1 MKLRIAACLGLVAA
15 TIALTPTAQAS
26 NGKHLTVTQVGTY
39 ATGIFD
45 EAAAEIVTY
54 DAKSKRLFVVNAAQA
69 KIEVLDARKPATPTK
84 LFDLQTTGTTAA
96 DGSTIPDGS
105 SANSVDVRRDGLVAV
120 AVESATK
127 TDNGWVVFFDG
138 RSSTGK
144 PLGAVRVGAQP
155 DMVAFTPDG
164 DYLLAAN
171 EGEPNDD
178 FTVDPEGS
186 VAVID
191 TPRRGV
197 PRQRDVELADFH
209 RFERK
214 VPHGVRIFGPKVNT
228 QFPVSANLEP
238 EYITVD
244 KRSRTAYV
252 TLQEANAIAEI
263 DIRKAR
269 VTELRALGVKD
280 HSRKHNGIDPS
291 DRDDAIAIDRVP
303 VYGMYQPDAV
313 ASYTFGGRT
322 FLVTAN
328 EGDVRE
334 WGDYVEAA
342 RVKDLGDDGL
352 APLCAGA
359 FDPSVT
365 EDAELGRL
373 NVSIASGLKADGSCY
388 ERLYA
393 FGARSMS
400 IWTTNGRQVFDSGDE
415 FERVT
420 AEAKPAF
427 FNSNHTEANFDG
439 RSDDKGPEPEG
450 VTIGEVR
457 GRTYAFVSLERVGG
471 VLVYD
476 ITNPY
481 RAEFVSYVNNRDFA
495 NQTGDL
501 GPEGVTFI
509 PADESPVRGTPM
521 LAVANEVSGS
531 TTLYRLDLRRP

>member
-1 MKLRIAACLGLVAA
+1 MKLLTCLALVAA
-15 TIALTPTAQAS
+15 TVALAPTAQAS
-26 NGKHLTVTQVGTY
+26 NGKQLTLTQVGTY

-54 DAKSKRLFVVNAAQA
+54 DPKSKRLFVVNAAQA
-69 KIEVLDARKPATPTK
+69 KVEVLDARKPAAPAK
-84 LFDLQTTGTTAA
+84 LFDLQTAGTKAA
-96 DGSTIPDGS
+96 DGSTVPDGS
-105 SANSVDVRRDGLVAV
+105 SANSVAVRQDGLLAV

-155 DMVAFTPDG
+155 DMVTFTPDG

-171 EGEPNDD
+171 EGEPNED

-186 VAVID
+186 VAVIE
-191 TPRRGV
+191 TQGV
-197 PRQRDVELADFH
+197 QRQRDVEIADFH
-209 RFERK
+209 KYEHRI
-214 VPHGVRIFGPKVNT
+214 PNGVRVFGPKVNT
-228 QFPVSANLEP
+228 DFPVSANLEP

-244 KRSRTAYV
+244 KRSKTAYV

-263 DIRKAR
+263 DVRKAR
-269 VTELRALGVKD
+269 VTELRALGVKN
-280 HSRKHNGIDPS
+280 HAGKHNGIDPS
-291 DRDDAIAIDRVP
+291 DRDTAIAIKQVP
-303 VYGMYQPDAV
+303 VYGMYQPDAI
-313 ASYTFGGRT
+313 ASYSFGGRT

-334 WGDYVEAA
+334 WGDYVESS
-342 RVKDLGDDGL
+342 RVKDLGDDGI
-352 APLCAGA
+352 APLCEGA
-359 FDPSVT
+359 FDPDVT
-365 EDAELGRL
+365 KDAELGRL

-388 ERLYA
+388 EKLYA
-393 FGARSMS
+393 FGARSLS
-400 IWTTNGRQVFDSGDE
+400 IWTTNGKQVFDSGDE
-415 FERVT
+415 FERIT
-420 AEAKPAF
+420 AAADPAF

-450 VTIGEVR
+450 VAIGEVR
-457 GRTYAFVSLERVGG
+457 GRTYAFVSLERVSG
-471 VLVYD
+471 VMVYD
-476 ITNPY
+476 VTNPY
-481 RAEFVSYVNNRDFA
+481 RAEFVSYLNNRDFA

-501 GPEGVTFI
+501 GPEGVKFI

-531 TTLYRLDLRRP
+531 TTLYRLDLKRP